1 MAAGWWTVLKT
12 VPWSE
17 VISAAPQVATGARR
31 LWDTVNRKSGSPV
44 AADSTEAGVAPDGYG
59 QEHDIVGLIITRLDQ
74 TDAEVNELR
83 NQMRSASELI
93 ANLADQNAQL
103 IAKMDAQRQKMVW
116 LGATAGVSAL
126 LALAA
131 LILVSVRTWQ

>member
-31 LWDTVNRKSGSPV
+31 LWDTVNRKPGAVDPATGLSPEM
-44 AADSTEAGVAPDGYG
+44 AA
-59 QEHDIVGLIITRLDQ
+59 QEDDIIGLLIARSEQ
-74 TDAEVNELR
+74 NDAELNDLR

-103 IAKMDAQRQKMVW
+103 IAKMDVQRQKITW
-116 LGATAGVSAL
+116 LGVTAGLSAL
-126 LALAA
+126 LAVVA
-131 LILVSVRTWQ
+131 LILVAVRT

>member
-12 VPWSE
+12 VPWSD

-31 LWDTVNRKSGSPV
+31 LWDTVNRKPGAVDPATGLSPEMAV
-44 AADSTEAGVAPDGYG
+44 QEDDIIGLLLARADQS
-59 QEHDIVGLIITRLDQ
+59 
-74 TDAEVNELR
+74 DAELTDLR

-103 IAKMDAQRQKMVW
+103 IAKIDVQRQKMTW
-116 LGATAGVSAL
+116 LGVTAGLSAL
-126 LALAA
+126 LSVVALV
-131 LILVSVRTWQ
+131 LVAVRT

>member
-17 VISAAPQVATGARR
+17 VIHAAPQVATGARR
-31 LWDTVNRKSGSPV
+31 LWDTVNRRPGEVNPATGLSPEM
-44 AADSTEAGVAPDGYG
+44 AA
-59 QEHDIVGLIITRLDQ
+59 QEDDVIGHLIARAEQ
-74 TDAEVNELR
+74 SDAELNDLR

-103 IAKMDAQRQKMVW
+103 IAKMDVQRQKITW
-116 LGATAGVSAL
+116 LGVTAGLSAL
-126 LALAA
+126 LAVVA
-131 LILVSVRTWQ
+131 LILVAVRT

>member
-31 LWDTVNRKSGSPV
+31 LWDTVNRKPGAVDPATGLSPEM
-44 AADSTEAGVAPDGYG
+44 AA
-59 QEHDIVGLIITRLDQ
+59 QEDDIIGLLIARSEQ
-74 TDAEVNELR
+74 NDAELNDLR

-103 IAKMDAQRQKMVW
+103 IAKMDVQRQKLTW
-116 LGATAGVSAL
+116 LGVTAGLSAL
-126 LALAA
+126 LAVVA
-131 LILVSVRTWQ
+131 LILVAVRT

>member
-31 LWDTVNRKSGSPV
+31 LWDTVNRKSGGPDV
-44 AADSTEAGVAPDGYG
+44 ATGLAPEAYG
-59 QEHDIVGLIITRLDQ
+59 QEEDIFGLLINRVEQ
-74 TDAEVNELR
+74 QDAELTDLR

-103 IAKMDAQRQKMVW
+103 IAKVDVQRQKMGW
-116 LGATAGVSAL
+116 LTVTAGLSAL
-126 LALAA
+126 LSVVA
-131 LILVSVRTWQ
+131 LILVAVRT

>member
-12 VPWSE
+12 VPWSD

-31 LWDTVNRKSGSPV
+31 LWDTVNRKSGAVDPASGLSPEM
-44 AADSTEAGVAPDGYG
+44 AA
-59 QEHDIVGLIITRLDQ
+59 QEDDIVGLLIARTEQ
-74 TDAEVNELR
+74 NDAELTDLR

-103 IAKMDAQRQKMVW
+103 IAKVDVQRQKLAW
-116 LGATAGVSAL
+116 LGVTAGLSAL
-126 LALAA
+126 LAVVA
-131 LILVSVRTWQ
+131 LILVAVRT

>member
-17 VISAAPQVATGARR
+17 VISHAPQVANGARR
-31 LWDTVNRKSGSPV
+31 LWDTVNRKPGAVDPATGLTPEM
-44 AADSTEAGVAPDGYG
+44 AA
-59 QEHDIVGLIITRLDQ
+59 QEDDIIGLLIARSEQ
-74 TDAEVNELR
+74 NDAELNDLR

-103 IAKMDAQRQKMVW
+103 IAKMDVQRQKITW
-116 LGATAGVSAL
+116 LGVTAGLSAL
-126 LALAA
+126 LAVVA
-131 LILVSVRTWQ
+131 LILVAVRT

>member
-31 LWDTVNRKSGSPV
+31 LWDTVNRKSGAVDPATGLSPEM
-44 AADSTEAGVAPDGYG
+44 AA
-59 QEHDIVGLIITRLDQ
+59 QEDDIIGLLIARSEQ
-74 TDAEVNELR
+74 SDAELNDLR

-103 IAKMDAQRQKMVW
+103 IAKMDVQLQKITW
-116 LGATAGVSAL
+116 LGVTAGLSGL
-126 LALAA
+126 LAVVA
-131 LILVSVRTWQ
+131 LVLVAVRT

>member
-31 LWDTVNRKSGSPV
+31 LWDTVNRKPGSVDPATGLSPEM
-44 AADSTEAGVAPDGYG
+44 AA
-59 QEHDIVGLIITRLDQ
+59 QEDDIIGLLIARSEQ
-74 TDAEVNELR
+74 NDAELNDLR
-83 NQMRSASELI
+83 NQMRAASELI

-103 IAKMDAQRQKMVW
+103 IAKMDVQRQKITW
-116 LGATAGVSAL
+116 LGVTAGLSGL
-126 LALAA
+126 LAMVA
-131 LILVSVRTWQ
+131 LILVAVRT

>member
-12 VPWSE
+12 VPWSD

-31 LWDTVNRKSGSPV
+31 LWDTVNRKPGAVDPATGLSPEM
-44 AADSTEAGVAPDGYG
+44 AA
-59 QEHDIVGLIITRLDQ
+59 QEDDIIGLLIARSEQ
-74 TDAEVNELR
+74 NDAELNDLR

-103 IAKMDAQRQKMVW
+103 IAKMDVQRQKITW
-116 LGATAGVSAL
+116 LGVTAGLSAL
-126 LALAA
+126 LAVVA
-131 LILVSVRTWQ
+131 LVLVAVRT

>member
-31 LWDTVNRKSGSPV
+31 LWDTVNRKPGAVDPASGLSPEM
-44 AADSTEAGVAPDGYG
+44 AA
-59 QEHDIVGLIITRLDQ
+59 QEDDIIGLLIARSEQ
-74 TDAEVNELR
+74 NDAELNDLR
-83 NQMRSASELI
+83 SQMRAASELI

-103 IAKMDAQRQKMVW
+103 IAKMDVQRQKITW
-116 LGATAGVSAL
+116 LGVTAGLSGM
-126 LALAA
+126 LAVVA
-131 LILVSVRTWQ
+131 LILVAVRT

>member
-31 LWDTVNRKSGSPV
+31 LWDTVNRKSGGHV
-44 AADSTEAGVAPDGYG
+44 AADGEAMGVAPDDYG
-59 QEHDIVGLIITRLDQ
+59 QEHDVVGLIITRLEE
-74 TDAEVNELR
+74 TDAEVNDLR

-103 IAKMDAQRQKMVW
+103 IAKVDAQRQKLVW
-116 LGATAGVSAL
+116 LGATAGLSAL
-126 LALAA
+126 LSIVA
-131 LILVSVRTWQ
+131 LILVSVRT

>member
-17 VISAAPQVATGARR
+17 VISAAPQVASGARR
-31 LWDTVNRKSGSPV
+31 LWDTVNRKPGAVDPATGLSPEM
-44 AADSTEAGVAPDGYG
+44 AA
-59 QEHDIVGLIITRLDQ
+59 QEDDIIGLLIARSEQ
-74 TDAEVNELR
+74 NDAELNDLR

-103 IAKMDAQRQKMVW
+103 IAKMDVQRQKLTW
-116 LGATAGVSAL
+116 LGVTAGLSAL
-126 LALAA
+126 LAVVA
-131 LILVSVRTWQ
+131 LILVAVRT

>member
-31 LWDTVNRKSGSPV
+31 LWDTVNRKPGSVDPATGLSPEM
-44 AADSTEAGVAPDGYG
+44 AA
-59 QEHDIVGLIITRLDQ
+59 QEDDIIGLLIARSEQ
-74 TDAEVNELR
+74 NDAELNDLR
-83 NQMRSASELI
+83 NQMRAASELI

-103 IAKMDAQRQKMVW
+103 IAKMDVQRQKITW
-116 LGATAGVSAL
+116 LGVTAGLSGL
-126 LALAA
+126 LAVVA
-131 LILVSVRTWQ
+131 LILVAVRT

>member
-31 LWDTVNRKSGSPV
+31 LWDTVNRKSGPSNGPEMD
-44 AADSTEAGVAPDGYG
+44 ATGFAPEGFA
-59 QEHDIVGLIITRLDQ
+59 QEQDVIGLLIARGEQVDL
-74 TDAEVNELR
+74 EVNDLR

-103 IAKMDAQRQKMVW
+103 IARMDAQRQKMVW
-116 LGATAGVSAL
+116 LGATAGLSAL
-126 LALAA
+126 LSVVALV
-131 LILVSVRTWQ
+131 LVSIRT

>member
-12 VPWSE
+12 VPWSD

-31 LWDTVNRKSGSPV
+31 LWDTVNRKSGAVDPATGLSPEMAV
-44 AADSTEAGVAPDGYG
+44 
-59 QEHDIVGLIITRLDQ
+59 QEDDIIGLLLARAEQ
-74 TDAEVNELR
+74 NDAELTDLR

-103 IAKMDAQRQKMVW
+103 IAKIDVQRQKITW
-116 LGATAGVSAL
+116 LGVTAGLSAL
-126 LALAA
+126 LAVVA
-131 LILVSVRTWQ
+131 LVLVAVRT

>member
-12 VPWSE
+12 VPWSD

-31 LWDTVNRKSGSPV
+31 LWDTVNRKSGAVDPATGLSPEM
-44 AADSTEAGVAPDGYG
+44 AA
-59 QEHDIVGLIITRLDQ
+59 QEDDIIGLLIARSEQ
-74 TDAEVNELR
+74 NDAELNDLR

-103 IAKMDAQRQKMVW
+103 IAKMDVQRQKITW
-116 LGATAGVSAL
+116 LGVTAGLSAL
-126 LALAA
+126 LAVVA
-131 LILVSVRTWQ
+131 LILVAVRT